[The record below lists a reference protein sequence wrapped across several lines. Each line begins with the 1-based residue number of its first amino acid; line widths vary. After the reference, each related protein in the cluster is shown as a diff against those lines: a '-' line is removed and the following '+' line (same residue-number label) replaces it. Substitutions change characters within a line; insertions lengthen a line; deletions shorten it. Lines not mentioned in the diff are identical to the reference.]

1 MPACLYFHALI
12 KRVGG
17 ADCSPF
23 IQFCHFPSNSIDS
36 RISQYA
42 ASTKEPL
49 FYPPAFIHAW
59 ITSTSLDRLTLC
71 VLDLNVMTHR
81 YWWCHK
87 SRACLWV
94 TSDKSPTVLK
104 SSWSISFFLDCTHPP
119 WHSFS
124 VCLVKHRTSQRHYCQ
139 SIFLSLLTLQSRW

>member
-49 FYPPAFIHAW
+49 FYPLAFIHA
-59 ITSTSLDRLTLC
+59 
-71 VLDLNVMTHR
+71 
-81 YWWCHK
+81 
-87 SRACLWV
+87 
-94 TSDKSPTVLK
+94 
-104 SSWSISFFLDCTHPP
+104 
-119 WHSFS
+119 
-124 VCLVKHRTSQRHYCQ
+124 
-139 SIFLSLLTLQSRW
+139 